1 MCGIFGVISAQY
13 PIKIHDL
20 VRASFS
26 LKHRGPD
33 EYGFL
38 LGNAGESKVFY
49 NNQSMPQ
56 GDYQIGLGHQ
66 RLSIIDL
73 DSGRQPLSNEDG
85 TIWCVFNGEIYNYR
99 QLRQFLTSK
108 GHVFK
113 THSDT
118 EVLCHGY
125 EEWGTQIVDQI
136 EGIFAFCIYDSRKK
150 EVILFRDPIG
160 VKPLYYYVKEG
171 LFCFASEIKAI
182 LAYAPYIKISDE
194 NIFEFFLFDQ
204 IPCPKTPFKDIYKL
218 DAGEF
223 CVVDSDKGSV
233 KGKNK
238 YWDYRFHIQ
247 PRSEETMIAEV
258 QETLKRVVE
267 KQLVSDVPVGV
278 FLSGGI
284 DSTLITKILMEKGNF
299 TAFHLYSEDGFSE
312 YGWVRKIR
320 NLSEQNLVKVLFNP
334 TLQDCMDALK
344 NVDDLLYDP
353 SILPTYIISKAA
365 AQKGFK
371 VILSGDGGDENFA
384 GYDTPFYSAFLFSK
398 YQKMGIDQWG
408 KSPVFRML
416 QPRYFEMVRKY
427 IRQQSILP
435 KYIDVKMNNTLSSKK
450 YAPESVIDF
459 RKYLLDH
466 FVCEGARNPELNGLL
481 YVWYKAMLESVILKK
496 VDLASMAN
504 SVEVRVP
511 FLDREMVH
519 LALSIP
525 FEFKIRRKGKYPLKV
540 IAERSFGGRFAYR
553 PKRGFTFDVSA
564 MFLKDDINSYLRN
577 NLKMNGL
584 EHFLDRH
591 NIHELMETN
600 RRDPVQGKKLWRVL
614 MFTEWYK
621 NWGGKHV

>member
-1 MCGIFGVISAQY
+1 MCGIFGVISEQY
-13 PIKIHDL
+13 PIQIHDL

-38 LGNAGESKVFY
+38 LGGSNKNQVFY
-49 NNQSMPQ
+49 DTQVLPK

-99 QLRQFLTSK
+99 RLRQFLTGK

-160 VKPLYYYVKEG
+160 VKPLYYHVKEG

-182 LAYAPYIKISDE
+182 LAYVPDIKISDE

-204 IPCPKTPFKDIYKL
+204 IPPPKTPFKDIYRL

-223 CVVDSDKGSV
+223 CVVDSDSGSI
-233 KGKNK
+233 KEKNK
-238 YWDYRFHIQ
+238 YWDYHFHIQ
-247 PRSEETMIAEV
+247 PRPEKAMIAEV
-258 QETLKRVVE
+258 EETLKRVVE

-284 DSTLITKILMEKGNF
+284 DSTLITKILMEKGNL

-320 NLSEQNLVKVLFNP
+320 NLSEQNLVKVLFHP
-334 TLQDCMDALK
+334 TLQDCVDALK

-398 YQKMGIDQWG
+398 YQKMGINQWG
-408 KSPVFRML
+408 RSPVFRML
-416 QPRYFEMVRKY
+416 QPRYFQMVEKY
-427 IRQQSILP
+427 IHQRSILP
-435 KYIDVKMNNTLSSKK
+435 QYADVQMNNLLSAKK
-450 YAPESVIDF
+450 YAPESLMDF
-459 RKYLLDH
+459 RKDLLDH

-481 YVWYKAMLESVILKK
+481 YVWYKAMLEAVILKK

-511 FLDREMVH
+511 FLDKEMVH

-540 IAERSFGGRFAYR
+540 IAERHFGRCFAYR
-553 PKRGFTFDVSA
+553 RKRGFTFDFSKI
-564 MFLKDDINSYLRN
+564 FLKPGMEDYLKS
-577 NLKMNGL
+577 NLYFPGVDQ
-584 EHFLDRH
+584 FLD
-591 NIHELMETN
+591 IPKIMKLMEKN
-600 RRDPVQGKKLWRVL
+600 KKDVVQGKKLWRVL